1 MNLKKVFALL
11 LALTLV
17 LSLAA
22 CGGTSGSAAS
32 ETAQSA
38 SAETASSAEEQ
49 AEEPQ
54 TEEQVEEAM
63 DSGLT
68 AVDLPLTD
76 EPTTFSIYFS
86 QPDMF
91 NQWLD
96 SPADNPCFQELAART
111 NVSLDF
117 MVVSNDAEADRFKV
131 LAASGSLPDL
141 VMSGSSLYTGG
152 GSKGVED
159 GVFFNLVD
167 YQEYMPNYFHFVNLN
182 SEFKSLLSSD
192 GGNIV
197 DAVYSLNYPANAASI
212 GLVIR
217 SDWLSDLG
225 LSMPSTYDEY
235 HDVLTAFKNDKNASA
250 PLQISHELSN
260 QVWAMG
266 FGTNCAIS
274 DHDNTYDWFGAID
287 GEVVFWPATSN
298 FRNYLETMQTWYAE
312 GLIDAEFMSR
322 TGGNTADRELVADGS
337 SGLWWSTLGDFGG
350 FTANDA
356 NAVFEAAPT
365 PSKDGNY
372 TGAMIPAAMIRDRT
386 CLNISTN
393 CEQPELAAA
402 YLDYMYSEDGQ
413 LLSNYGVEGKT
424 FEYDADG
431 NPQFTEFVTNS
442 ETGFDASL
450 TMILYGLG
458 NFPSAFNPQRYYND
472 TQTAALDTWGAYAG
486 MDTGIQG
493 MSAAL
498 NLSGEDA
505 TTAAGLLSDIM
516 TYVRETTFKVIC
528 NQATM
533 DDYDQMVKDLEGMDL
548 GTVLELYQ
556 ASYDANFK

>member
-49 AEEPQ
+49 AEESQ

-192 GGNIV
+192 GGSIV

-337 SGLWWSTLGDFGG
+337 SGLWWSTLGDFGS

-413 LLSNYGVEGKT
+413 LLSNYGVEDKT